1 MLTIVSTMKPM
12 IDPFIIEQ
20 TNSVISWKKLS
31 IKPDIIIFGNDIG
44 VKEFC
49 EKHNIKHIENV
60 KTSDKGTPLISDIIN
75 RGYELMKT
83 EYIMY
88 INADILLMDDFSYI
102 LIGFHNSIGKNVN
115 SCLLTG
121 IRYDVKEFQL
131 LDFDNKN
138 WTDDVKNNFRGE
150 YAHSDAIDYF
160 VHKINGYKTM
170 PEFAIAR
177 YVFDSWMLDYGIK
190 NFDISIDITNVCKV
204 YHHFGKYF
212 QEGKVCERNYVSP
225 TEVEK
230 NKKLSKN
237 EYQLREIT
245 NIPYYLQNINNQNGC
260 QATVLGKRYN
270 KLVISSNDTLFMK
283 IFDKF

>member
-12 IDPFIIEQ
+12 IEPFITEQ
-20 TNSVISWKKLS
+20 TNAVLSWKKLT
-31 IKPDIIIFGNDIG
+31 INPTIIIFGDDVG

-49 EKHNIKHIENV
+49 EKNNIINV
-60 KTSDKGTPLISDIIN
+60 STVKKNEKGTPVLADIIN
-75 RGYELMKT
+75 KGYDLMKT

-88 INADILLMDDFSYI
+88 INADILLMDDFSNV
-102 LIGFHNSIGKNVN
+102 LVGFHNSIGKNVN

-121 IRYDVKEFQL
+121 MRYDVEKFHL
-131 LDFDNKN
+131 LNFNGDWQN
-138 WTDDVKNNFRGE
+138 DVKNNFIGK
-150 YAHSDAIDYF
+150 YSDPDAIDYF
-160 VHKINGYKTM
+160 VHKRNGYKTM

-190 NFDISIDITNVCKV
+190 NFDIAIDITNVCKV

-225 TEVEK
+225 SEVAI
-230 NKKLSKN
+230 NQKLARN
-237 EYQLREIT
+237 EYQLREII
-245 NIPYYLQNINNQNGC
+245 NIPYYLQTTSNG
-260 QATVLGKRYN
+260 QVILIKRYN
-270 KLVISSNDTLFMK
+270 KLVISSNDTLFIK